1 MKNKLNAIATFLRVA
16 EVGSFSE
23 AARQVGMK
31 QSAVSQ
37 QIAALEEALG
47 VVLLHRTT
55 RVMALTEQ
63 GERYRRQIAP
73 LLEAMQEVE
82 SQLRPRE
89 QQWRGRVHM
98 QLPSGL
104 GQIFLPHLL
113 SLQKDNPDLNLTLA
127 LDDRLSDLVSEGV
140 DVALRLS
147 SEPPDTLA
155 SRVLARIETPLFAA
169 PDLAPIS
176 SLAELATLPHVR
188 FSGIAQVTP
197 LQLVSDKETVELVV
211 NTVFRANSSEGLLQA
226 LQAGI
231 GVGGMQLPLAAKA
244 LQSGRLVRV
253 LPSWRLPDRFLYA
266 VFPDARFIPWRV
278 RRIVQLIETF
288 LKDRP
293 GVTFSS

>member
-23 AARQVGMK
+23 AARQTGMK

-37 QIAALEEALG
+37 QITALEEELG

-63 GERYRRQIAP
+63 GKRYRSQIAP
-73 LLEAMQEVE
+73 LLNAMHEVE
-82 SQLRPRE
+82 SQLRPRQ

-113 SLQKDNPDLNLTLA
+113 MLQKEHPDLNLTLA
-127 LDDRLSDLVSEGV
+127 LDGRLSELVSEGV

-155 SRVLARIETPLFAA
+155 ARMLACVETPLFAA
-169 PDLAPIS
+169 PDFAS
-176 SLAELATLPHVR
+176 VNSLTELGTLPHVR
-188 FSGIAQVTP
+188 FSSIAPTAP
-197 LQLVSDKETVELVV
+197 LRLVSEKETVELAV

-244 LQSGRLVRV
+244 LQSGGLIRV
-253 LPSWRLPDRFLYA
+253 LPGWRLPDRLLYA

-278 RRIVQLIETF
+278 RRIVQLIETI
-288 LKDRP
+288 LKNLP
-293 GVTFSS
+293 GVI